1 MTRYRASDLVAF
13 AGGLF
18 GISGMPTDRANLV
31 GQILVE
37 ADLLGH
43 DTHGLA
49 LAPRYLEELRDG
61 NMKAEGEPDV
71 IADRKA
77 GVTWQGHRLSGVWLT
92 AKAID
97 LACARARGYGTATVA
112 IAEAHHIACL
122 AAYLTRAT
130 DRGQVVM
137 IACSDP
143 AVSTVAP
150 YGGLDAIFTPDPLA
164 VGIPTDGD
172 PILIDM
178 SSSITTNGMA
188 NRLAAAGKR
197 FPGKWAQDVDGNP
210 TDDPGVILGGRRGT
224 LLPTGGQDH
233 GHKGYNLALMV
244 EALSQGLS
252 GDGRSARPTGW
263 SASVFVQ
270 VWEPECFAG
279 IATFRRETGALAALA
294 RASRPAA
301 GVEAVRLPGERALAR
316 KRAALKDGVVLYPG
330 IMDKLAPWGEK
341 LGVSVPRPKD

>member
-1 MTRYRASDLVAF
+1 MTAYRASDLVAF

-18 GISGMPTDRANLV
+18 AAAGMPRDRATLV
-31 GQILVE
+31 GEILVE

-43 DTHGLA
+43 NTHGLA

-61 NMKAEGEPDV
+61 NMKAEGEPEV

-77 GVTWQGHRLSGVWLT
+77 AVTWNGHRLSGVWLT

-97 LACARARGYGTATVA
+97 LACERAREYGTATVA
-112 IAEAHHIACL
+112 IADAHHIACL
-122 AAYLTRAT
+122 AAYLARAT
-130 DRGQVVM
+130 DRGQVLM
-137 IACSDP
+137 IVSSDP

-150 YGGLDAIFTPDPLA
+150 YGGLDAVFTPDPIA

-197 FPGKWAQDVDGNP
+197 FPGQWAQDIGGNA
-210 TDDPGVILGGRRGT
+210 TDDPGVILGGRGGT
-224 LLPTGGQDH
+224 LLPAGGHDH

-252 GDGRSARPTGW
+252 GDGRARRPTGW
-263 SASVFVQ
+263 SASVLVQ

-279 IATFRRETGALAALA
+279 IAAFRRETSALAALA
-294 RASRPAA
+294 HASRPAP
-301 GVEAVRLPGERALAR
+301 GVRAVRLPGERSLAR
-316 KRAALKDGVVLYPG
+316 KRAALENGVELYPG
-330 IMDKLAPWGEK
+330 IMEKLAPWGEK
-341 LGVSVPRPKD
+341 LGVTAPQPKG